1 MDFNIT
7 KYILTPKHFMVFK
20 YIQIF
25 MSQFKIIE

>member
-7 KYILTPKHFMVFK
+7 KYILTPKYCMVFK

-25 MSQFKIIE
+25 MSQFKNH